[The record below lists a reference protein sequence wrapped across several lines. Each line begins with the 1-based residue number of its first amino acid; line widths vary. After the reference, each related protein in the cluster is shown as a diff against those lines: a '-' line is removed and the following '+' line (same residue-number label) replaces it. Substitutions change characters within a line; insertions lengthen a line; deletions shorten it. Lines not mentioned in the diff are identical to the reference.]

1 MILVTRFYCYKAGE
15 FLLVDA
21 PVAEAPQRR
30 RALLAEGYVI
40 THTEV
45 V

>member
-1 MILVTRFYCYKAGE
+1 MLGVARLFCYKAGQ
-15 FLLVDA
+15 FILVD
-21 PVAEAPQRR
+21 VSIKEAKRR
-30 RALLAEGYVI
+30 RLELLAEGYVI